1 MLERLEEWQ
10 APCPI
15 RTPDNQMDIQRKG
28 VGKRKAIRLTITIVV
43 LLTVVVAG
51 WTAVRKLKPAAPGV
65 EMSTLWPDTVKRGPI
80 VLEVRGLGTLVPE
93 DTMLITSRTD
103 GRIDRILIRP
113 GTPVKADSV
122 VMVMSSP
129 ELQNALVAAEYAVKA
144 AEANYENLKVTLEKT
159 LLDMQSV
166 KAQVDADY
174 NTAKL
179 EADRD
184 EKLAK
189 ENLLPEVDAKISR
202 VKAEQL
208 AERLKIEQKRLS
220 TYGDQE
226 KAQLDAQ
233 KVTVDQLKA
242 DYGLKK
248 SQVDD
253 LKIRAGFDGMLQA
266 LPANMTPVEE
276 GQKVTLGTALG
287 KVAQPSHLKAELK
300 IAETQVKDLAIGQPA
315 EIDTRLAGGGWDGK
329 VQGRV
334 SRIDPSVLNGTV
346 TVDVALKGPLP
357 SVLRPDLSV
366 DGTIQ
371 LQKLDDVVYVG
382 RPVFGQQDSTVQLFK
397 LDPDGKYANKVK
409 VTFGRSSV
417 NTIEVK
423 EGLKVGDRVILSDMS
438 AYDNYDRIKLN

>member
-1 MLERLEEWQ
+1 ML
-10 APCPI
+10 
-15 RTPDNQMDIQRKG
+15 M
-28 VGKRKAIRLTITIVV
+28 
-43 LLTVVVAG
+43 
-51 WTAVRKLKPAAPGV
+51 TA
-65 EMSTLWPDTVKRGPI
+65 
-80 VLEVRGLGTLVPE
+80 
-93 DTMLITSRTD
+93 RTD
-103 GRIDRILIRP
+103 GRVDRILIRP

-129 ELQNALVAAEYAVKA
+129 ELENTLVTAQYAVKA
-144 AEANYENLKVTLEKT
+144 AEANYENLKVTLQKT
-159 LLDMQSV
+159 LLDMQAV
-166 KAQVDADY
+166 QAQVEADY
-174 NTAKL
+174 NTSKL

-189 ENLLPEVDAKISR
+189 ENLLPDVDAKISR

-208 AERLKIEQKRLS
+208 AARLQIEKKRLA

-233 KVTVDQLKA
+233 KVTVDQLRA
-242 DYGLKK
+242 DYELKK
-248 SQVDD
+248 SQVDQ

-266 LPANMTPVEE
+266 LPPPMTPVEE
-276 GQKVTLGTALG
+276 GQKVTAGQALG

-315 EIDTRLAGGGWDGK
+315 VIDTRLAGNGWNGLVDGK
-329 VQGRV
+329 V

-382 RPVFGQQDSTVQLFK
+382 RPVFGQQDSSVRLFK
-397 LDPDGKYANKVK
+397 IDPDGKYANAVK

>member
-1 MLERLEEWQ
+1 
-10 APCPI
+10 
-15 RTPDNQMDIQRKG
+15 MDIQRKG
-28 VGKRKAIRLTITIVV
+28 VGKRKAIRWTITILV
-43 LLTVVVAG
+43 LIVAG
-51 WTAVRKLKPAAPGV
+51 VGITVGLAKLKPAAPGV

-93 DTMLITSRTD
+93 DTMLITARTD
-103 GRIDRILIRP
+103 GRVERILIRP
-113 GTPVKADSV
+113 GTPVKANSV
-122 VMVMSSP
+122 VMVMASP
-129 ELQNALVAAEYAVKA
+129 ELENSLLTAQYGVKA
-144 AEANYENLKVTLEKT
+144 AQADYENLKVTLQKT

-166 KAQVDADY
+166 QAQVSADY
-174 NTAKL
+174 NTARL

-184 EKLAK
+184 SKLAK
-189 ENLLPEVDAKISR
+189 ENLLPDVDAQISR

-208 AERLKIEQKRLS
+208 AKRLEIEKTRLA
-220 TYGDQE
+220 TYADQE

-233 KVTVDQLKA
+233 KVKVEQLQA
-242 DYGLKK
+242 DYDLKK
-248 SQVDD
+248 SQVDE

-266 LPANMTPVEE
+266 LPAGMTPVEE
-276 GQKVTLGTALG
+276 GQKVTAGQALG

-315 EIDTRLAGGGWDGK
+315 VIDTRLAGGGWNGLVDGH
-329 VQGRV
+329 V
-334 SRIDPSVLNGTV
+334 SRIDPSVINGTV

-357 SVLRPDLSV
+357 PVLRPDLSV

-397 LDPDGKYANKVK
+397 IDPDGKYASKVK

-423 EGLKVGDRVILSDMS
+423 DGLKVGDRVILSDMS

>member
-1 MLERLEEWQ
+1 
-10 APCPI
+10 
-15 RTPDNQMDIQRKG
+15 MDIQRKG

-51 WTAVRKLKPAAPGV
+51 WTAVHKLKPAAPGV

-122 VMVMSSP
+122 VMIMSSP

-166 KAQVDADY
+166 KAQVEADY

-184 EKLAK
+184 DKLAK
-189 ENLLPEVDAKISR
+189 ENLLPDVDAKISR

-220 TYGDQE
+220 TYSDQE

-233 KVTVDQLKA
+233 KVTVEQLKA
-242 DYGLKK
+242 DYALKK
-248 SQVDD
+248 GQVDD

-329 VQGRV
+329 VQGHV

-397 LDPDGKYANKVK
+397 IDSDGKYANKVK

-423 EGLKVGDRVILSDMS
+423 DGLKVGDRVILSDMS